1 MFTVIQDH
9 GREGVWSS
17 LMALQT
23 AGLAFLLLNNHNS
36 DFEVFLERYSPRE
49 KNLNCSEIFTD
60 CFI

>member
-9 GREGVWSS
+9 GREGVLSS

-36 DFEVFLERYSPRE
+36 DFEEFLEKYSTRGG
-49 KNLNCSEIFTD
+49 NLNCSEIFTD

>member
-1 MFTVIQDH
+1 MFTVIQSN

-17 LMALQT
+17 IMMLQT

-36 DFEVFLERYSPRE
+36 DFEEFLEKYSDGE